1 MNIVIVG
8 GGTAGWIAAYFISK
22 AQPNQH
28 NITVIESSTI
38 GIIGAGEGSTGT
50 FISLLTG
57 GFFDFKV
64 DLNEFVNKTDATNK
78 MGIRH
83 TNWGSGKVKSYFA
96 PLDVSPTG
104 HSLNDF
110 IFKYVLHKYG
120 NEMIGLASNLGINY
134 HEQNYDLYPAM
145 HFDGHKVGKFFKEY
159 CEIDG
164 VKTIDAVV
172 RDASISEEGNVL
184 DIILDDGS
192 RIEGDLFIDCT
203 GFSRMLMKKVGSEW
217 IFKSDVLPVNTA
229 MPFILPYEEGE
240 EFIPETG
247 ATALSSGW
255 MWDIPLSTRRGC
267 GYVFDKNF
275 ISPEKAKNEIE
286 SLLGKEITPIKI
298 INFDSG
304 YSKEFWKN
312 NVLALGLSSAFVE
325 PLEASSIH
333 NTIIQVAMFV
343 HEFLHKDKK
352 ITLNKAH
359 EIVYNR
365 RITLLNQITVDFI
378 SLHYQG
384 GREDSEFWLN
394 IKHNAV
400 ITDSAKELIDR
411 SKYKIAG
418 YTTFEG
424 MYGSH
429 SMPLANWILAGMEL
443 ITPEQALSDLITD
456 NALERS
462 ELEYISFYKS
472 VIGI

>member
-28 NITVIESSTI
+28 SVTVVESSSI

-57 GFFDFKV
+57 DFFDFKV
-64 DLNEFVNKTDATNK
+64 DLTEFVQKTDATNK

-83 TNWGSGKVKSYFA
+83 TNWAPGAVKSYFA
-96 PLDVSPTG
+96 PLDASPTG

-110 IFKYVLHKYG
+110 IFKYVLHKFG
-120 NEMIGLASNLGINY
+120 NENIGLASLLGINY
-134 HEQNYDLYPAM
+134 HSGNHSLYPAM
-145 HFDGHKVGKFFKEY
+145 HFDGHKVGVFFKEY
-159 CEIDG
+159 CVKDG
-164 VKTIDAVV
+164 VKIVDSIV
-172 RDASISEEGNVL
+172 RDAQISSEGMIKNIVL
-184 DIILDDGS
+184 EDGS
-192 RIEGDLFIDCT
+192 TLEGDLFIDCT
-203 GFSRMLMKKVGSEW
+203 GFSRILMGKVDSKW
-217 IFKSDVLPVNTA
+217 VSKSDVLPVNTA
-229 MPFILPYEEGE
+229 MPFILKYSEGE
-240 EFIPETG
+240 QFVPETT

-267 GYVFDKNF
+267 GYVFDSNF
-275 ISPEKAKNEIE
+275 ITPDQAKNEIE
-286 SLLGKEITPIKI
+286 SVIGKEIEPIKI
-298 INFDSG
+298 IKFNSG

-312 NVLALGLSSAFVE
+312 NVIALGLSSAFVE

-343 HEFLHKDKK
+343 HEFLHKDPN

-365 RITLLNQITVDFI
+365 RITLLNEITVDFI

-384 GREDSEFWLN
+384 GREDSEFWRN
-394 IKHNAV
+394 IKDSGL
-400 ITDSAKELIDR
+400 ITDKAKELVER

-429 SMPLANWILAGMEL
+429 SMPLANWILAGMGL
-443 ITPEQALSDLITD
+443 ITPAQALSDLEAD
-456 NALERS
+456 GALLRTEK
-462 ELEYISFYKS
+462 EYLNFYKS
-472 VIGI
+472 IVGI